1 MRCAALGN
9 HVVFDLPILTQQK
22 EASGVAALTTLC
34 LIVLTSVAPADAS
47 TNLSSYL
54 AYSPAAYLLFPRP
67 LRHPLLPHHLRPAM
81 DLPPWAFHGAD
92 LLLQILRP
100 VLHATAGRR
109 TVQHIQLR
117 ALIGGWT

>member
-1 MRCAALGN
+1 
-9 HVVFDLPILTQQK
+9 
-22 EASGVAALTTLC
+22 
-34 LIVLTSVAPADAS
+34 
-47 TNLSSYL
+47 
-54 AYSPAAYLLFPRP
+54 
-67 LRHPLLPHHLRPAM
+67 M

-92 LLLQILRP
+92 LLLQILRWRVVVGRVEGKEGRMSLTH